1 MCYTFGSIRCCSNRF
16 WIPLL
21 CRYRFLNLCC
31 YFFSRGYK
39 LVLSSEPI
47 LQNPAKR
54 TLSKYKERML
64 RSVSFD
70 FKSIIYRVSQKARH
84 LINKR
89 TKAYHSI
96 FKISL
101 ILHKAQPNLD
111 LIPKSLKFDEGQLP
125 GDKGDSLFQS

>member
-1 MCYTFGSIRCCSNRF
+1 MSLSFFNVTMG
-16 WIPLL
+16 
-21 CRYRFLNLCC
+21 LNLCC

-70 FKSIIYRVSQKARH
+70 FKSIIYRVSQKSPTFDKQK
-84 LINKR
+84 N
-89 TKAYHSI
+89 
-96 FKISL
+96 
-101 ILHKAQPNLD
+101 
-111 LIPKSLKFDEGQLP
+111 KSLSFD
-125 GDKGDSLFQS
+125 FQNFFDIK